1 MVAIDKIDK
10 THKFKFKFGSAS
22 YELYE
27 ASGCGEDW
35 GHAIANINHTYVI
48 ELKPEKSETP
58 EAGFEHPEQKIS
70 ETALEMYDGFLEYMK
85 TFLGKTIS
93 PEIVK
98 ECQNKLKDMKNE
110 LENIIEYD
118 SYDEPLV

>member
-10 THKFKFKFGSAS
+10 THNFKFKFGSAS

-35 GHAIANINHTYVI
+35 AHSIASINHTYVI
-48 ELKPEKSETP
+48 ELKPEKSDNP
-58 EAGFEHPEQKIS
+58 ESGFEHAEQKIS
-70 ETALEMYDGFLEYMK
+70 ETGLEMYDGFLEYMK
-85 TFLGKTIS
+85 TFLGRAVS

-98 ECQNKLKDMKNE
+98 LCQNKLKDMKSE
-110 LENIIEYD
+110 LENENDYET
-118 SYDEPLV
+118 YDEPSI